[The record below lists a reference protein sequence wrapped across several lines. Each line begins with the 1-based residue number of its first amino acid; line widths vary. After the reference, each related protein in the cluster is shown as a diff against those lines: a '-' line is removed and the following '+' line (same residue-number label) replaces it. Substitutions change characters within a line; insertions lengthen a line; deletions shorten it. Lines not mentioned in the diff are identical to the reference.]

1 MDGTSDSV
9 SEGLSSPELSRRSA
23 ESQNYQMSSKLK
35 FSIQNILRPDFGKQH
50 ETVSKPCASTTPDN
64 MNTVF
69 PAWIYCTRYSDRP
82 SSGPRSRRTKR
93 KETNLNDDE
102 KRPRTAFTA
111 EQLERLKQQFMDN
124 RYLTEKRRQ
133 ELAHELGLNE
143 SQIKIWFQ
151 NKRAK
156 LKKASGHRPV
166 LALHLMAQGLYNHTS
181 MPIFN
186 QR

>member
-1 MDGTSDSV
+1 MDSISDSV
-9 SEGLSSPELSRRSA
+9 SEGLSSPELSHRSR
-23 ESQNYQMSSKLK
+23 ESYQTSSKLK

-50 ETVSKPCASTTPDN
+50 ETILKPCVSTAPDS

>member
-1 MDGTSDSV
+1 MGMMTGSV
-9 SEGLSSPELSRRSA
+9 EGLSSPEPFNRSSRSPH
-23 ESQNYQMSSKLK
+23 SSPELK
-35 FSIQNILRPDFGKQH
+35 FSIQNILDPDFGKH
-50 ETVSKPCASTTPDN
+50 VKSTKASSSRSAQENIGVP
-64 MNTVF
+64 F

-82 SSGPRSRRTKR
+82 SSGPRCRRAKR
-93 KETNLNDDE
+93 KESNPSEEE

-111 EQLERLKQQFMDN
+111 EQLERLKEQFMDN

-156 LKKASGHRPV
+156 LKKASGQRPV
-166 LALHLMAQGLYNHTS
+166 LALHLMAQGLYNHAS
-181 MPIFN
+181 IPMLN
-186 QR
+186 QP